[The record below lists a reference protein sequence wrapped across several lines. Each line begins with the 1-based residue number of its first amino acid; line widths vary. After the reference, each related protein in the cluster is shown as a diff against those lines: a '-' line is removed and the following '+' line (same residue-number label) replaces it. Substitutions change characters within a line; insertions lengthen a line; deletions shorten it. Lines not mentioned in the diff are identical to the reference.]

1 MVLFDIEEPTTAT
14 ISVFAKHKSL
24 FGAKQQEVCLGKETI
39 EIGLNLKQ
47 KTAERFVLNDNPN
60 SGQSNDYQLLVVHGT
75 YVSRRSQILL
85 NNTVLFEDYI
95 TAHTHNG
102 QFQRWERFWGVLHAT
117 QFELYDFEYKN
128 SRPPLYVIPLDQFVS
143 VSSIEEDEEDHWAD
157 IGSRGLVLEF
167 TSRAIER
174 DQKVSGCRMYLLP
187 ESTAS
192 AREWKDKLNYAA
204 SIFDELG
211 GELDYDDCGS
221 SLYSFDDQHSS
232 SSSRLTVPSKLLCHD
247 ITIPYDI
254 AIVLLTLQYRMY
266 SSF

>member
-1 MVLFDIEEPTTAT
+1 M
-14 ISVFAKHKSL
+14 
-24 FGAKQQEVCLGKETI
+24 
-39 EIGLNLKQ
+39 
-47 KTAERFVLNDNPN
+47 
-60 SGQSNDYQLLVVHGT
+60 
-75 YVSRRSQILL
+75 
-85 NNTVLFEDYI
+85 
-95 TAHTHNG
+95 
-102 QFQRWERFWGVLHAT
+102 
-117 QFELYDFEYKN
+117 YDFEYKN

-232 SSSRLTVPSKLLCHD
+232 SSSRLTVPSKLLW
-247 ITIPYDI
+247 
-254 AIVLLTLQYRMY
+254 
-266 SSF
+266 